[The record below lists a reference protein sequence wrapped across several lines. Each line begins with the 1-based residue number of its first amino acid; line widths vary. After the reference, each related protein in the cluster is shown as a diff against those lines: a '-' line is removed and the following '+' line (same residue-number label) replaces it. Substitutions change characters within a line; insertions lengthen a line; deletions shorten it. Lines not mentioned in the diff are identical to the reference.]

1 MLYNCIANPRVIEMI
16 KRSVAPNTLK
26 AYLRVKAE
34 VIWAHFLSDDRD
46 VRIYADRNDLFM
58 WKLDK
63 FHKEEALCLFIC
75 YMSNTLKKS
84 RCAIGA
90 VMSALRF
97 LFNAC
102 LQDISIFECAG
113 LTASRKSLVERGR
126 NAKSKSTSTPTN
138 FITSDMLAWMRHV
151 VDSSLPLCLKQ
162 LMICIA
168 IHLGFHFGYRV
179 GEICVSN
186 GDDSHTIWNED
197 IIFETTKGVFIN
209 AVDAWQYNVSIID
222 VCLVILRSSKA
233 NQTGG
238 GDSQILSRYSTGSIK
253 LLEDLFAWAQT
264 QSKNPKEMF
273 FFRATPGASKTD
285 VGYHLRSC
293 EVTAMI
299 KAAAV
304 HFKMSTDGF
313 SGRSMRVSAAT
324 NMNAEHL
331 PLQDRMAVTRHKS
344 ASSHQKYVRSTM
356 QSRGALD
363 LISTTLLTVTDIK
376 RAIATKPIRKGKK

>member
-1 MLYNCIANPRVIEMI
+1 MI

-26 AYLRVKAE
+26 AYLRVRAE
-34 VIWAHFLSDDRD
+34 VQWANFLSEDPD
-46 VRIYADRNDLFM
+46 VRKYAHRNDLFM
-58 WKLDK
+58 WQLDR
-63 FHKEEALCLFIC
+63 FHKEEALCLFID

-113 LTASRKSLVERGR
+113 VTASRKSLVERGR
-126 NAKSKSTSTPTN
+126 NAKSTTKSTPTN
-138 FITSDMLAWMRHV
+138 FITADMLAWMRHV

-179 GEICVSN
+179 GEICISN

-197 IIFETTKGVFIN
+197 VIFETTNGEFVN
-209 AVDAWQYNVSIID
+209 AVDAWKYNVSIIA

-238 GDSQILSRYSTGSIK
+238 GDSQILSRYSAGSIK
-253 LLEDLFAWAQT
+253 LLEDLFAWAQV

-273 FFRATPGASKTD
+273 FFRATPGAKKAD
-285 VGYHLRSC
+285 AGYRLRSH
-293 EVTAMI
+293 EVTDMI
-299 KAAAV
+299 KSAAI
-304 HFKMSTDGF
+304 HFNMSTAGF
-313 SGRSMRVSAAT
+313 SGKSMRVSAAT

-344 ASSHQKYVRSTM
+344 ATSHHHYVRSTM
-356 QSRGALD
+356 EARGALD
-363 LISTTLLTVTDIK
+363 LISTTVLTVTDIK
-376 RAIATKPIRKGKK
+376 RSIATNPIRNGKK

>member
-1 MLYNCIANPRVIEMI
+1 
-16 KRSVAPNTLK
+16 LK
-26 AYLRVKAE
+26 AYLRVRAE
-34 VIWAHFLSDDRD
+34 VIWANFLSDDPD
-46 VRIYADRNDLFM
+46 VRIYANRNDLFM

-84 RCAIGA
+84 RCAVGA

-102 LQDISIFECAG
+102 LQDISIFNCAG
-113 LTASRKSLVERGR
+113 VTASRKSLVERGR
-126 NAKSKSTSTPTN
+126 NANAKTKSTSTN
-138 FITSDMLAWMRHV
+138 FITADMLAWMRYV

-179 GEICVSN
+179 GEISISN
-186 GDDSHTIWNED
+186 GDNSHTIWNED
-197 IIFETTKGVFIN
+197 VIFETNDGNFIN
-209 AVDAWQYNVSIID
+209 AVDAWKYSVSVVA

-238 GDSQILSRYSTGSIK
+238 GDSQILSRYSEGSIK
-253 LLEDLFAWAQT
+253 LLEDLFAWAQV
-264 QSKNPKEMF
+264 QSRDPKQMF
-273 FFRATPGASKTD
+273 FFRATPGSTKPG

-299 KAAAV
+299 KSAAV
-304 HFKMSTDGF
+304 HFNMSTAGF
-313 SGRSMRVSAAT
+313 SGKSMRVSAAT

-331 PLQDRMAVTRHKS
+331 PEKDRMAVTRHKS
-344 ASSHQKYVRSTM
+344 ASSHKKYVRSTM
-356 QSRGALD
+356 ENRGALD
-363 LISTTLLTVTDIK
+363 LVSTSLLTVTDIK
-376 RAIATKPIRKGKK
+376 RSIATKPIRNAKK

>member
-1 MLYNCIANPRVIEMI
+1 MI

-34 VIWAHFLSDDRD
+34 VIWAHFLSDDCD

-58 WKLDK
+58 WKLDR

-126 NAKSKSTSTPTN
+126 NAKSKSASTPTN

-162 LMICIA
+162 LIICIA
-168 IHLGFHFGYRV
+168 IYLGFHFGYRV
-179 GEICVSN
+179 GEICISN

-197 IIFETTKGVFIN
+197 IIFETTKGDFIN
-209 AVDAWQYNVSIID
+209 AVDAWKYNVSIIA

-238 GDSQILSRYSTGSIK
+238 GTHKSFPDT
-253 LLEDLFAWAQT
+253 LLVR
-264 QSKNPKEMF
+264 S
-273 FFRATPGASKTD
+273 S
-285 VGYHLRSC
+285 YLRIYLLGHKPNQKIQRKCS
-293 EVTAMI
+293 
-299 KAAAV
+299 
-304 HFKMSTDGF
+304 F
-313 SGRSMRVSAAT
+313 SV
-324 NMNAEHL
+324 L
-331 PLQDRMAVTRHKS
+331 PLVLLKLMLDIIFDP
-344 ASSHQKYVRSTM
+344 VRS
-356 QSRGALD
+356 L
-363 LISTTLLTVTDIK
+363 
-376 RAIATKPIRKGKK
+376 P